1 MKHKF
6 RSCAALLMALYMI
19 FSLAACGQSGSTG
32 SDTKQTGTKNNEPAP
47 EFTYT
52 ASFTK
57 LLENS
62 KDDSQPQTVTA
73 DGFYSVG
80 NEKVGDNTPEG
91 VTPDYEGQY
100 DVYAPY
106 ITFTDFLKAT
116 SQSRKIKATL
126 ISVTTQAA
134 TASPVSP

>member
-6 RSCAALLMALYMI
+6 RSCAALLMALCMI

-57 LLENS
+57 LRENS

-73 DGFYSVG
+73 GGFYSVG

-106 ITFTDFLKAT
+106 ITFTGLQRQGDEA
-116 SQSRKIKATL
+116 
-126 ISVTTQAA
+126 
-134 TASPVSP
+134 